1 MLRRAFESLF
11 RPEQADNVSLSHEL
25 AAAALLIEVAR
36 ADFEITSDEQS
47 RLLQVLSTTFS
58 LAPEELAALSE
69 DATHQVEHAV
79 SLHDF
84 TRVINQACTPEEK
97 SGLVGLMWQIAI
109 ADGEISKYED
119 HLIRRVADLIYVP
132 HHEFIRL
139 KHQAVEQHPSPQ
151 T

>member
-11 RPEQADNVSLSHEL
+11 RPEQADNVGLSHEL
-25 AAAALLIEVAR
+25 AAAAL
-36 ADFEITSDEQS
+36 
-47 RLLQVLSTTFS
+47 LLQVLSTTFS

-69 DATHQVEHAV
+69 DATHQVEQAV

-84 TRVINQACTPEEK
+84 TRVINQAYTPEEK

-139 KHQAVEQHPSPQ
+139 KHQAMEQQPSPQ